1 MSKDILFLL
10 NPNFYDGEDGP
21 FFCPHSAA
29 MEGLLKYAPE
39 ILEKVEVQRIEFKRP
54 RPDIIALLGEENQ
67 NTPVLIITEEDEIPT
82 EAQVSATTGRAFIVG
97 EIEISKFLHKKLGTI
112 KPH

>member
-1 MSKDILFLL
+1 MSKHILFLL

-29 MEGLLKYAPE
+29 MEGLLKYVPD
-39 ILEKVEVQRIEFKRP
+39 LESKINVRRIEFKRP
-54 RPDIIALLGEENQ
+54 RPAVIELLGEENQ
-67 NTPVLIITEEDEIPT
+67 GTPVLIIDETIDTPS
-82 EAQVSATTGRAFIVG
+82 EAQVSASTGRAFIMG
-97 EIEISKFLHKKLGTI
+97 EIEISKFLHQNLGII